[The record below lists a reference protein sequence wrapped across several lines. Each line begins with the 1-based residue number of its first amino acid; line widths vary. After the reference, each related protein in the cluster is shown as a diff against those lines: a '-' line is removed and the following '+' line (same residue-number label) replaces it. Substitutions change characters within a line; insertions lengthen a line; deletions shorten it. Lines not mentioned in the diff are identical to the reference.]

1 MISICCLDVTKTT
14 QIVHTHR
21 QSFQLSE
28 QRNYKKKT
36 LSMQIKFE
44 LHTSVGCKKNSREVW
59 LIPIDCCKKSYELT
73 DNSVICFS
81 YHG

>member
-1 MISICCLDVTKTT
+1 
-14 QIVHTHR
+14 
-21 QSFQLSE
+21 
-28 QRNYKKKT
+28 
-36 LSMQIKFE
+36 MQIKFE

-59 LIPIDCCKKSYELT
+59 LIPIDCCKKCYELT